1 MMTNAEYLA
10 AQELYKELSK
20 RQLQLEAQI
29 LANQNDQNTL
39 SQLRAEY
46 RQVTT
51 ELSNILINNID
62 QASHGSS
69 N

>member
-1 MMTNAEYLA
+1 MTPAEYLES
-10 AQELYKELSK
+10 QTRYKELSK

-29 LANQNDQNTL
+29 LSNQNDQNAL

-62 QASHGSS
+62 QASHGNS

>member
-1 MMTNAEYLA
+1 MTPAEYLES
-10 AQELYKELSK
+10 QTRYTELSK

-29 LANQNDQNTL
+29 LSNQNDQNAL

-46 RQVTT
+46 RKVTT

-62 QASHGSS
+62 QASHGNS